1 MNKRRL
7 TEKQQRRISA
17 GKNRHHTSNDASTFN
32 GTVISHHGRDLV
44 ALAANGDT
52 IQCRLRQNLGSIVC
66 GDRILYTLE
75 DVGGADEQAVVI
87 ALGERDNL
95 LQKTGFGNRAKPV
108 AANIDQVVI
117 VCALVPKP
125 NLYLIDRYLVATEN
139 LPARPLLVIN
149 KTDLMDDAGERIV
162 NDINAIYGGI
172 GYRVIETSAT
182 CMDGIDELQSEL
194 AGKTSI
200 LVGLSGVG
208 KSSLIKDLLPEIDI
222 RIGEISQASQEG
234 KHTTTVSSLYLMPD
248 GGKLIDSPGVRDFTP
263 VNLEREEI
271 LNGFIELIRYRGRCK
286 FANCTHDT
294 EPGCAIRDAVARGE
308 VSRQRVESFRKM
320 LADIGT

>member
-1 MNKRRL
+1 MSKRRL
-7 TEKQQRRISA
+7 TEKQQRLISA
-17 GKNRHHTSNDASTFN
+17 GKNRHHTSNDANTLS
-32 GTVISHHGRDLV
+32 GTVISHHGRDLI
-44 ALAANGDT
+44 ALAANGET
-52 IQCRLRQNLGSIVC
+52 IHCRLRQNIGSIVC
-66 GDRILYTLE
+66 GDRILYTVE
-75 DVGGADEQAVVI
+75 DIGSADEQAVVI
-87 ALGERDNL
+87 ALAERDNL
-95 LQKTGFGNRAKPV
+95 LQKTGFGNKAKPV

-149 KTDLMDDAGERIV
+149 KTDLMDETSEHIV

-182 CMDGIDELQSEL
+182 RMNGLDELQCEL
-194 AGKTSI
+194 SGKTSI

-222 RIGEISQASQEG
+222 RIGEISVASQEG
-234 KHTTTVSSLYLMPD
+234 KHTTTVSSLYLMPE

-263 VNLEREEI
+263 VNLVREEI
-271 LNGFIELIRYRGRCK
+271 LKGFIELTPYRGRCK
-286 FANCTHDT
+286 FANCTHDH
-294 EPGCAIRDAVARGE
+294 EPGCAIKDALAKGE
-308 VSRQRVESFRKM
+308 VSRQRVDSFRKM
-320 LADIGT
+320 LADIG

>member
-17 GKNRHHTSNDASTFN
+17 GKNRHQTSTDDNTLS
-32 GTVISHHGRDLV
+32 GTVISHHGRDLI
-44 ALAANGDT
+44 ALDASGQS
-52 IQCRLRQNLGSIVC
+52 IHCRLRQNIGSIVC
-66 GDRILYTLE
+66 GDRIFYTLE
-75 DVGGADEQAVVI
+75 DVGSADEQAVVI
-87 ALGERDNL
+87 ALAVRDNL

-117 VCALVPKP
+117 VCALAPKP
-125 NLYLIDRYLVATEN
+125 NLYLIDRYLVASEN
-139 LPARPLLVIN
+139 LPSRPLLVIN
-149 KTDLMDDAGERIV
+149 KVDLMDETNEHIV
-162 NDINAIYGGI
+162 EDINTIYGDI

-182 CMDGIDELQSEL
+182 RVTGLDELQREL
-194 AGKTSI
+194 GGKTSI

-222 RIGEISQASQEG
+222 RIGEISRASQEG

-263 VNLEREEI
+263 VNLAREEI
-271 LNGFIELIRYRGRCK
+271 LYGFIELKTCRGRCK

-294 EPGCAIRDAVARGE
+294 EPGCAIRDAVAKGD
-308 VSRQRVESFRKM
+308 VSKQRADSFRKM
-320 LADIGT
+320 LADIA